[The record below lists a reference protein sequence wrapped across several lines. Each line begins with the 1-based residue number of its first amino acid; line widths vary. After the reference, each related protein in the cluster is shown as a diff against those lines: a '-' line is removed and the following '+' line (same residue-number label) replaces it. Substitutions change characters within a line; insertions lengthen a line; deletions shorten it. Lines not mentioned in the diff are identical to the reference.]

1 MWVVGGVGVK
11 SLYKRTIWVGLAFFG
26 ISTFWQVYDTIVP
39 LLLKDAFAVRE
50 TWIGAIMA
58 ADNVLSLFLLPVLGA
73 LSDRTRT
80 RFGRRFPYII
90 GGTVAA
96 VIMMQGIPM
105 AANRVSLPLFMVA
118 LGLTLLA
125 MAGYRSPAVALMP
138 DLTPKPQRSQ
148 ANAVVNLMGAL
159 GGILALGLIA
169 LLSPHGESHDY
180 ARLFLAIGAVMLAAL
195 ALQLLKVREPKA
207 LAEEAEQAQSARA
220 RLDGPVRRSL
230 LLLLASIFLWF
241 FGYNAVT
248 TFFSNYARQYWGLER
263 GAFSYALM
271 VAQGAAIVMF
281 LPSALLARRIGR
293 RRTILSGIAL
303 LVVAFVTGGLFTRYH
318 MAILLCFALA
328 GVGWAAINVN
338 SLPMVVELCRGAD
351 TGRYTG
357 YYYTASMAAQILTPV
372 LVGALIERVGYG
384 ILFFYGATFVAL
396 SLLTMLMVRHG
407 DAKEAA

>member
-1 MWVVGGVGVK
+1 MK
-11 SLYKRTIWVGLAFFG
+11 TLYKRTVWVGLAFFG
-26 ISTFWQVYDTIVP
+26 ISTFWQVYDAIVP
-39 LLLKDAFAVRE
+39 LLLKDAFDVGE

-80 RFGRRFPYII
+80 RYGRRFPYII
-90 GGTVAA
+90 GGTVTAA
-96 VIMMQGIPM
+96 VLLQGIPM
-105 AANRVSLPLFMVA
+105 AANRMSLPLFMVA

-125 MAGYRSPAVALMP
+125 MASYRSPAVALMP

-159 GGILALGLIA
+159 GGILSLGLIA
-169 LLSPHGESHDY
+169 LLSPKGESHDY
-180 ARLFLAIGAVMLAAL
+180 TALFLAIGAVMLAAL
-195 ALQLLKVREPKA
+195 ALQLPKVREPA
-207 LAEEAEQAQSARA
+207 SVQAEAEQAQTAQA
-220 RLDGPVRRSL
+220 RLSGPVRRSL

-281 LPSALLARRIGR
+281 LPSGMLAQRIGR
-293 RRTILSGIAL
+293 KRTILSGIVL
-303 LVVAFVTGGLFTRYH
+303 LVIAFAMGGLFARFH

-357 YYYTASMAAQILTPV
+357 YYYTASMAAQILTPI
-372 LVGALIERVGYG
+372 LAGALIERVGYG
-384 ILFFYGATFVAL
+384 ILFPYGATFVAL
-396 SLLTMLMVRHG
+396 SLLTLLWVRHG

>member
-1 MWVVGGVGVK
+1 MK
-11 SLYKRTIWVGLAFFG
+11 TLYKRTVWVGLAFFG
-26 ISTFWQVYDTIVP
+26 ISTFWQVYDAIVP
-39 LLLKDAFAVRE
+39 LLLKDAFDVGE

-80 RFGRRFPYII
+80 RYGRRFPYII
-90 GGTVAA
+90 GGTVTAA
-96 VIMMQGIPM
+96 VLLQGIPM
-105 AANRVSLPLFMVA
+105 AANRMSLPLFMVA

-125 MAGYRSPAVALMP
+125 MASYRSPAVALMP

-159 GGILALGLIA
+159 GGILSLGLIA
-169 LLSPHGESHDY
+169 LLSPKGESHDY
-180 ARLFLAIGAVMLAAL
+180 TALFLAIGAVMLAAL
-195 ALQLLKVREPKA
+195 ALQLPKVREPA
-207 LAEEAEQAQSARA
+207 SVQAEAEQAQTAQA
-220 RLDGPVRRSL
+220 RLSGPVRRSL

-281 LPSALLARRIGR
+281 LPSGMLAQRIGR
-293 RRTILSGIAL
+293 KRTILSGIVL
-303 LVVAFVTGGLFTRYH
+303 LVIAFAMGGLFARFH

-351 TGRYTG
+351 TGLYTG
-357 YYYTASMAAQILTPV
+357 YYYTASMAAQILTPI
-372 LVGALIERVGYG
+372 LAGALIEWAGYG
-384 ILFFYGATFVAL
+384 ILFPYGATFVAL
-396 SLLTMLMVRHG
+396 SLLTLLWVRHG